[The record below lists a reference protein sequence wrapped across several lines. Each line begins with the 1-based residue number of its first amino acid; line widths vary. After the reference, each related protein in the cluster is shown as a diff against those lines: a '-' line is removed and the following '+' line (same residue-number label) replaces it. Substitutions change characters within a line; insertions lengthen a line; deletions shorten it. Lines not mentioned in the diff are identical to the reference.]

1 MSEPSTATEPVVV
14 REQHGHVLVLRL
26 NRPEARN
33 ALNTALH
40 RASAAALWAAE
51 TDDDIDA
58 VVLTGADPAF
68 CAGLDL
74 QELGGG
80 GENLRGGPGGS
91 GAPDNPIEAVWKMRT
106 PVIGAVNGPAV
117 TGGLELALGC
127 DFLVASER
135 ARFGDTHARVGVT
148 PGGGMSVF
156 LPMAVGLR
164 KAKEM
169 SLTGNFVGAEEAL
182 RIGLVNHVVAHDDLL
197 PTAQRLARDIAGN
210 DGPAVR
216 HLKALY
222 DANARLTVGDALA
235 NEKAVF
241 VGYEVDFAEVERRRA
256 AIVERGRAQ
265 Q

>member
-1 MSEPSTATEPVVV
+1 VAHDPGAADLV
-14 REQHGHVLVLRL
+14 RVAVGDRVCTVTLH
-26 NRPEARN
+26 RPEARN

-51 TDDDIDA
+51 HDDGIDA

-74 QELGGG
+74 RELGAG
-80 GENLRGGPGGS
+80 GENLRGGGGS
-91 GAPDNPIEAVWKMRT
+91 DGAPENPIQALWRMTT
-106 PVIGAVNGPAV
+106 PVIGAVNGPTV
-117 TGGLELALGC
+117 TGGLELALAC

-135 ARFGDTHARVGVT
+135 ARFADTHARVGVT

-164 KAKEM
+164 RAKEM
-169 SLTGNFVGAEEAL
+169 SLTGNYVDAEEAL
-182 RIGLVNHVVAHDDLL
+182 RIGLVNHVVPHADLL
-197 PTAQRLARDIAGN
+197 PTAERLARDIAGN

-222 DANARLTVGDALA
+222 DTTARLPVGEALA
-235 NEKAVF
+235 HEQAVF
-241 VGYEVDFAEVERRRA
+241 RSYRVDFAEVERRRA
-256 AIVERGRAQ
+256 AVVERGRDQ
-265 Q
+265 QR